1 MKPAFAAVQS
11 IFQLF
16 DEDVEPVPDALFSF
30 DCERKPSNAT
40 PPACPASA
48 HATPPQA
55 GMHCNLKNTTHLGG
69 AAKAKDAAECQSMC
83 CGTPRCSCWAFSKG
97 GSNEGCW
104 LQDSPVPLQPT
115 SDKNVCGGKVTPHT
129 GPSSGH
135 AVEGFEPVGHA
146 FRNRSAA
153 PDGITHVVVWDASPG
168 CNGAVCDTIREN
180 DRLTRCSVR
189 VTTGAFDEREGV
201 DESPALTV
209 MLSNGT
215 VHEMPE
221 SAARF
226 RGGAVELDIHLY
238 DAPLLVVQ
246 SDAMPPIERHAG
258 PRDAHKLK
266 SDGGWLA

>member
-83 CGTPRCSCWAFSKG
+83 CGTPRCSCWAFSTG
-97 GSNEGCW
+97 GRNVGCW

-168 CNGAVCDTIREN
+168 CNGA
-180 DRLTRCSVR
+180 
-189 VTTGAFDEREGV
+189 
-201 DESPALTV
+201 
-209 MLSNGT
+209 LSIGN
-215 VHEMPE
+215 
-221 SAARF
+221 
-226 RGGAVELDIHLY
+226 
-238 DAPLLVVQ
+238 
-246 SDAMPPIERHAG
+246 PIELMVSSSLQSSWIVPYGDIMNGQGDYSYAMCVTYGEIADTEVR
-258 PRDAHKLK
+258 
-266 SDGGWLA
+266 